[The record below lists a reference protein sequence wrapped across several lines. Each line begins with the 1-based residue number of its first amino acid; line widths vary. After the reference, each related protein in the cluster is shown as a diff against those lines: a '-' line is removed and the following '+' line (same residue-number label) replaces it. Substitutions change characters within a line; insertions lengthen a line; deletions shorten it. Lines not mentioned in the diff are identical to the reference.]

1 MKLIVSYMD
10 GSSEIISIS
19 QLDSL
24 QFISNEIH
32 IIGAFGNSKDLQV
45 RDIRSIVIA

>member
-1 MKLIVSYMD
+1 MKLIISMQD
-10 GSSEIISIS
+10 GSSEIINIS